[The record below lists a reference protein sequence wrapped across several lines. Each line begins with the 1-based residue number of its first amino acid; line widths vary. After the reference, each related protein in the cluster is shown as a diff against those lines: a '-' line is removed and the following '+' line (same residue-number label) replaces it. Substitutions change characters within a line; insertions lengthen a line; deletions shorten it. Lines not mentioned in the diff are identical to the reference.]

1 MSSSDISPGRLVPP
15 GGELALPTPPGVARR
30 FWSRHPWLTDAGV
43 AAVYLVPMLLGLVIT
58 ALAGPATELQLLLEL
73 AGRITIV
80 VVVTIALLRRRHA
93 PRTVL
98 VVSWAGLFVSYPAFG
113 PADALPVLLGLYAL
127 AVYRSAGSAWV
138 GLAAS
143 VVVGFLA
150 AAGRV
155 AGSSLVSSA
164 ADTAWV
170 TMGSQYAVSMLA
182 ATLVGVNL
190 GDRKRYVGAL
200 LALAAQLAEERDRQ
214 AGLARVAERAR
225 IAREMHDI
233 VAHSLSVMVALAD
246 GSAALV
252 EQDPDR
258 SRAAMRQVAGTGRAS
273 LVEMRRLLGILA
285 VGPDGSDET
294 DRALAPQPGID
305 QLADLVETFRTAG
318 LPTRLEVQGRGPQ
331 NAGIQLAAYRIVQE
345 SLTNALRYACHP
357 NRVTVRLR
365 LAADSVDVSV
375 DDDGQRPPERTAAP
389 AADSQGSGRGVIG
402 LQERAALYGGTLR
415 AGPGPHG
422 GWRVQATLTLPEEA
436 TL

>member
-258 SRAAMRQVAGTGRAS
+258 SRSAMRQVAGTGRAS

-285 VGPDGSDET
+285 DDSDDT
-294 DRALAPQPGID
+294 NRVLAPQPGID

-331 NAGIQLAAYRIVQE
+331 NAGIQLAVYRIVQE
-345 SLTNALRYACHP
+345 SLTNALRYADQP
-357 NRVTVRLR
+357 SRVTVRLR
-365 LAADSVDVSV
+365 LAADSVDVLV
-375 DDDGQRPPERTAAP
+375 DDDGQRPPERTTAAVT
-389 AADSQGSGRGVIG
+389 ASQGSGRGIIG
-402 LQERAALYGGTLR
+402 LQERVALYGGMLR

-422 GWRVQATLTLPEEA
+422 GWRVHATLTLPEET